1 MVGILDLDDQADEG
15 SALAAISS
23 TVRPR
28 QPVVLAHVSEQSGEV
43 VDSAM
48 ARLGGRLLR
57 RGIHEV
63 QAEIAAADEV
73 QRAAKREARKK
84 LHAERR
90 AQLSEEIH
98 KKVEALKAKRHE
110 SGGFRARGT

>member
-1 MVGILDLDDQADEG
+1 
-15 SALAAISS
+15 
-23 TVRPR
+23 
-28 QPVVLAHVSEQSGEV
+28 
-43 VDSAM
+43 M
-48 ARLGGRLLR
+48 ARLGGRLLHQ
-57 RGIHEV
+57 GVHGV

-98 KKVEALKAKRHE
+98 EKMEALKAQQREK
-110 SGGFRARGT
+110 